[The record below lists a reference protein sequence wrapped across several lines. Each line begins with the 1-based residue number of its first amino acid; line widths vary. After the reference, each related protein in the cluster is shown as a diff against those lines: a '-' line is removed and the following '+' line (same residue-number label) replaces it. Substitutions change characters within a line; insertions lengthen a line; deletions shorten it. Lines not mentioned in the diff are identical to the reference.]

1 MNGVCGL
8 EITPECEE
16 RPCLG
21 CELFQRFDLGE
32 LVSIVYMETTEDYAA
47 DPVCLNDMTIEEQDE
62 WFKEVQEV
70 EF

>member
-21 CELFQRFDLGE
+21 CELFQRFRLSDLTSLATMEAPEDWPWTEEDWQAE
-32 LVSIVYMETTEDYAA
+32 LDNRIPETT
-47 DPVCLNDMTIEEQDE
+47 
-62 WFKEVQEV
+62 F
-70 EF
+70 